1 MCVGVGGTPEGII
14 TACAIKALGG
24 VILGKLQP
32 KDDEERER
40 AIAAGHDLDKVLDQD
55 DLVTGDN
62 TFFVA
67 TGVTDGVLV
76 DGVRRSRGV
85 IHTDS
90 LVLRSRS
97 NTIRRIQAD
106 HRAEK
111 WF

>member
-1 MCVGVGGTPEGII
+1 
-14 TACAIKALGG
+14 
-24 VILGKLQP
+24 
-32 KDDEERER
+32 
-40 AIAAGHDLDKVLDQD
+40 
-55 DLVTGDN
+55 
-62 TFFVA
+62 
-67 TGVTDGVLV
+67 VLV